1 MTWFRF
7 WLLLHIFVAIAA
19 FGPSYALGLIASFA
33 RKDPK
38 NAHVVTEIGHAIETK
53 IVIPAAVLMPFLG
66 VALIWSGHF
75 PLWKNTWLVIAII
88 LYAIAFAFSV
98 LVQRTNTVKML
109 HAIERMPA
117 PPAGGAMGPPPPE
130 IAALGKQLAM
140 GGALLTLLVTAIV
153 VLMVWPPGCVGICGG

>member
-7 WLLLHIFVAIAA
+7 WLLLHIFAAIAA
-19 FGPSYALGLIASFA
+19 FGPIYALGLIASYA

-53 IVIPAAVLMPFLG
+53 IVIPAAVVMPFLG

-88 LYAIAFAFSV
+88 LYAIAFALSV

-117 PPAGGAMGPPPPE
+117 PTPGAATDGPPPQ
-130 IAALGKQLAM
+130 IAALGKRLAM
-140 GGALLTLLVTAIV
+140 GGALLTMLITAIV
-153 VLMVWPPGCVGICGG
+153 VLMVWRPGCVGICGG